1 MSWWTLRVWNIA
13 DRLLVYHI
21 FTLLY
26 SFVFFQ
32 ISVASLWK
40 YFTMNLSFLRQKR
53 LFNRFLNSYINIL
66 SDQQIRPFFLSRT
79 MLCCVVLLTSCIHIF
94 NLIIIWNCTHVL
106 QSYLI
111 YKWRLWTFMCYFLFN
126 FFICC
131 LYLFHTCRW
140 YNIIIIRWNITDW
153 IFSWLFFG
161 AYFF

>member
-1 MSWWTLRVWNIA
+1 MVFNKLSAWSWIFFDQYELLKCRWVCLEMSWRALRVWNIA

-40 YFTMNLSFLRQKR
+40 YFTMNLSFLRQKW

-79 MLCCVVLLTSCIHIF
+79 MLCCVVLLTSCVHIF

-106 QSYLI
+106 
-111 YKWRLWTFMCYFLFN
+111 
-126 FFICC
+126 
-131 LYLFHTCRW
+131 
-140 YNIIIIRWNITDW
+140 
-153 IFSWLFFG
+153 
-161 AYFF
+161 